1 MFTQQINETIQ
12 SSIQLK
18 RHKLTLASVLCL
30 FVCACALAALCPG
43 LAQAEVRKS
52 DIILGQSVE
61 ARGLPASSCPNIS
74 SEYALVVDPDGK
86 VYFERGAVT
95 PARIASMTKIMT
107 AIVAL
112 ENSNPSDIVTVDH
125 EAATVGESSAA
136 LREGDTM
143 TMDTALL
150 ALMVP
155 SGNDAAVAIAKTVGK
170 SMNPDTAD
178 PEQVFVDAMND
189 KAQELGCKD
198 TYYENP
204 HGLDINQF
212 DGDLQ
217 STAADMGRIVCY
229 AMQNEQFRDIV
240 SHGDTSISVTS
251 ADGNTR
257 EIMLESTDELIGV
270 YDGIAGVKTGY
281 TESAGYCF
289 AGAVIRDEGEYY
301 SVIMNAPSSDQR
313 FTDTATLMDWVYG
326 HHVNYPLAISDETTT
341 MATANGIVEVPV
353 VAHVAH
359 QGWIDVTIPATLS
372 NPDQC
377 VTVFDLSGNITQS
390 VEFYPV
396 TNDVHTGDIIGSIT
410 YTQRSVEIARMDI
423 VATQDVLA
431 PSLFEGIK
439 IWWDRLFRGFSG
451 EPKVAESVLI
461 NQTPL
466 LIDKSND

>member
-1 MFTQQINETIQ
+1 MFTQQINQQ
-12 SSIQLK
+12 SQSIYTVKQSQLA
-18 RHKLTLASVLCL
+18 RYILIALMTCVCVLAMS
-30 FVCACALAALCPG
+30 FPAT
-43 LAQAEVRKS
+43 AQAEVRKS

-61 ARGLPASSCPNIS
+61 ARGLPTTACPNIS
-74 SEYALVVDPDGK
+74 CDYALLIDKSGNVF
-86 VYFERGAVT
+86 FERGALT

-112 ENSNPSDIVTVDH
+112 ENSNPTDVVTVDY

-143 TMDTALL
+143 SMQTALL

-155 SGNDAAVAIAKTVGK
+155 SGNDAAIAVAKTVGK
-170 SMNPDTAD
+170 MLDPQAYD
-178 PEQVFVDAMND
+178 PEQVFVDAMNA
-189 KAQELGCKD
+189 KAAELGCRD
-198 TYYENP
+198 TVYENP

-212 DGDLQ
+212 DGQLQ
-217 STAADMGRIVCY
+217 STAADMGRIVTYC
-229 AMQNEQFRDIV
+229 MQNDAFREIV
-240 SHGDTSISVTS
+240 AHGDTSITVTS
-251 ADGNTR
+251 ANGTPR

-270 YDGIAGVKTGY
+270 YDGIAGIKTGY

-301 SVIMNAPSSDQR
+301 SVVMNSPSSEQR
-313 FTDTATLMDWVYG
+313 FADTTELMDWVYA
-326 HHVNYPLAISDETTT
+326 HHVSYPLATSDESTT
-341 MATANGIVEVPV
+341 MTTSEGSIEVPV

-359 QGWIDVTIPATLS
+359 QDWIDVTIPATLS
-372 NPDQC
+372 NPTQE

-390 VEFYPV
+390 VEYLPV
-396 TNDVHTGDIIGSIT
+396 SGDIHTGDIIGSIT
-410 YTQRSVEIARMDI
+410 FTQRSVEIARMDI

-431 PSLFEGIK
+431 PSLIEGIK
-439 IWWDRLFRGFSG
+439 IWWDRLFRGISG
-451 EPKVAESVLI
+451 EPKVAQSVLV